1 MTFAKWDRMAAFIGR
16 VLMGSFFLAAAIP
29 KILNFADV
37 AARMDAAGL
46 SPSAVLLPLTIAL
59 EFGGGLLLILGRR
72 FAVPAALALAGFT
85 LLTNV
90 YFHRFWELSGEMGRL
105 EFSLFFKNVTI
116 AAGLLMAAGVL
127 NQKAS
132 AKRDA

>member
-1 MTFAKWDRMAAFIGR
+1 MTFAKWDRMAALIGR
-16 VLMGSFFLAAAIP
+16 VLMGGFFLAAAIP

-59 EFGGGLLLILGRR
+59 EFGGGLLLVLGRR

-90 YFHRFWELSGEMGRL
+90 YFHRFWELSGEMYRL

-116 AAGLLMAAGVL
+116 AAALVMAAGVL
-127 NQKAS
+127 H
-132 AKRDA
+132 RREG